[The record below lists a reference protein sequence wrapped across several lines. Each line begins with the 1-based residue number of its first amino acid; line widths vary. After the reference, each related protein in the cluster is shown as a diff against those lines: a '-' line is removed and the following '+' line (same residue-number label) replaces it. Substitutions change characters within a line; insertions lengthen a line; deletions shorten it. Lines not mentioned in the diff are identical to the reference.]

1 MSLFNFGKKKETA
14 SCACRTAE
22 SGAKK
27 NANNCSSAAERNISC
42 VKILGAGCKSCH
54 EMYENAKLAV
64 SNMGLNI
71 EVDYVTDMQK
81 IISYGVTSL
90 PALVVNE
97 KAISQGKV
105 LKAADIEKL
114 LK

>member
-27 NANNCSSAAERNISC
+27 NASNCSSASERNISC

-71 EVDYVTDMQK
+71 EVDYITDMQK

>member
-22 SGAKK
+22 SEAKK
-27 NANNCSSAAERNISC
+27 STNCSSTAERNISC

-81 IISYGVTSL
+81 IISYGVTNL

>member
-1 MSLFNFGKKKETA
+1 MSLFNFGKKKETT

-27 NANNCSSAAERNISC
+27 NANNCSSASERNIFC
-42 VKILGAGCKSCH
+42 VKILGAGCKACH

-97 KAISQGKV
+97 KAVSQGKV